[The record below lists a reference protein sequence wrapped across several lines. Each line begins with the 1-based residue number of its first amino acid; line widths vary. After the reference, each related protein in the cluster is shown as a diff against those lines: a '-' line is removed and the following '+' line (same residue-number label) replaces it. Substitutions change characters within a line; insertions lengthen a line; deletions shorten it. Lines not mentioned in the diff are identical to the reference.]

1 MITVCLGF
9 AIFKYSENGTMTVFA
24 EGSIQGYADGSATD
38 AKFSNPHGLLFLH
51 KPGSISA
58 YRS

>member
-38 AKFSNPHGLLFLH
+38 GTSV
-51 KPGSISA
+51 SA
-58 YRS
+58 QTRVYQRLS